1 MSVAAWA
8 EAVMVQVDIVVI
20 EANNLFRAGLVS
32 LLSSMGLGQIE
43 EAGAISELG
52 HVSGDLPPKI
62 VLAELSNGLPQA
74 LETIRQIGTWA
85 PDTRIVFLANDL
97 DIDLLSACY
106 AAGAFGFLLKN
117 ISRSALGE
125 SLKLVAAGE
134 KIFPS
139 RLASL
144 LSGLASKIGDTHIAE
159 PVFSGYKLSEREIAI
174 LRCLVNGQSNKVIAA
189 TLDISE
195 STVKVHLKSILRKTG
210 ARNRTQA
217 AIWAIDRYRIGP
229 PHAMGGDPVAV

>member
-1 MSVAAWA
+1 DKRLDPSNAGGAWA

-20 EANNLFRAGLVS
+20 DANNLFRAGLVS

-43 EAGAISELG
+43 EAGAISELS
-52 HVSGDLPPKI
+52 HGDLPPKNG
-62 VLAELSNGLPQA
+62 LAELSNGLAQT
-74 LETIRQIGTWA
+74 LETIRQVGSWA

-144 LSGLASKIGDTHIAE
+144 
-159 PVFSGYKLSEREIAI
+159 
-174 LRCLVNGQSNKVIAA
+174 
-189 TLDISE
+189 
-195 STVKVHLKSILRKTG
+195 
-210 ARNRTQA
+210 
-217 AIWAIDRYRIGP
+217 
-229 PHAMGGDPVAV
+229 

>member
-1 MSVAAWA
+1 MG
-8 EAVMVQVDIVVI
+8 QIDIIVVD
-20 EANNLFRAGLVS
+20 ANNLFRAGLVS
-32 LLSSMGLGQIE
+32 LLCKMGFERVE
-43 EAGAISELG
+43 EAGDISELSRISDG
-52 HVSGDLPPKI
+52 LPPKI
-62 VLAELSNGLPQA
+62 VLAELSSGLAQA
-74 LETIRQIGTWA
+74 METIKQVGAWA
-85 PDTRIVFLANDL
+85 PETRVVFLANDL
-97 DIDLLSACY
+97 DLELLSTCY

-117 ISRSALGE
+117 ISRSALAE

-144 LSGLASKIGDTHIAE
+144 LSGLASKIGDVHA
-159 PVFSGYKLSEREIAI
+159 PAAVLAGYKLSVREIAI

-217 AIWAIDRYRIGP
+217 AIWAIDRYRMVP
-229 PHAMGGDPVAV
+229 PADAIPV

>member
-1 MSVAAWA
+1 MMA
-8 EAVMVQVDIVVI
+8 QIDIVVVD
-20 EANNLFRAGLVS
+20 ANSLFRAGLVS
-32 LLSSMGLGQIE
+32 LLSSMGFGQVE
-43 EAGAISELG
+43 EVEAISELNRM
-52 HVSGDLPPKI
+52 SGDLPPKI

-74 LETIRQIGTWA
+74 VETIRQIGSWA
-85 PDTRIVFLANDL
+85 PDTRVVFLANDL

-117 ISRSALGE
+117 ISRSALAE
-125 SLKLVAAGE
+125 SLRLVAAGE

-144 LSGLASKIGDTHIAE
+144 LSGLASKIGDAHVAE
-159 PVFSGYKLSEREIAI
+159 PMLGGFKLSEREIAI

-229 PHAMGGDPVAV
+229 PHAIGGDPVAV